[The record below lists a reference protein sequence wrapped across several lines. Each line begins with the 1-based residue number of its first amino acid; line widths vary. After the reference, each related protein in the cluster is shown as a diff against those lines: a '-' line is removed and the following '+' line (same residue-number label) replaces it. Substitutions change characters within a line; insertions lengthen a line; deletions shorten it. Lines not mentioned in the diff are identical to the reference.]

1 MYTDRNEPTSP
12 AVSEWYVNP
21 VRHWEIPG
29 PFQSVLRDTEAVL
42 SEPVRRD
49 AALERRQD
57 TEVQVLLITWRYGN
71 SILSLLQ
78 HDMTKHYIN
87 QSEAKGSSKPAKEP
101 SKDFKSF
108 FLNK

>member
-1 MYTDRNEPTSP
+1 M
-12 AVSEWYVNP
+12 
-21 VRHWEIPG
+21 RHREITG
-29 PFQSVLRDTEAVL
+29 PFQPVCRDAEAAQF
-42 SEPVRRD
+42 EPVRRD

-101 SKDFKSF
+101 SKDIKS
-108 FLNK
+108 KKKK